1 MHACRLTQTL
11 VNALG
16 PPGPEGLFRAGLEA
30 ALLALRSR
38 REVRGS
44 VPILPLPLSL
54 FNLEA
59 ALLLAL
65 RLPAHPSSERGSPH
79 THQRCSDFTPP
90 PPLQGVAAL
99 LDAVLGDAGVEWSAE
114 REDAAAR
121 QALELA
127 VALQLFASRMEELR
141 DQIRMQVG
149 GGDDEGAGQGG
160 RERNGPYS
168 LSVWGDNE
176 YGPPVILS
184 PVWILPLPS
193 PPLTHL
199 V

>member
-1 MHACRLTQTL
+1 MQTLVNALPPPPIPPIPHSHRLTQTL

-38 REVRGS
+38 REVRGLTLIPS
-44 VPILPLPLSL
+44 PSPEI
-54 FNLEA
+54 A
-59 ALLLAL
+59 A
-65 RLPAHPSSERGSPH
+65 PPP
-79 THQRCSDFTPP
+79 TNQRCFDTTT
-90 PPLQGVAAL
+90 PLQGVAAL

-149 GGDDEGAGQGG
+149 GDMSKQPTSATPSVTLNMG
-160 RERNGPYS
+160 RLRY
-168 LSVWGDNE
+168 
-176 YGPPVILS
+176 VIFLN
-184 PVWILPLPS
+184 VWILPEC
-193 PPLTHL
+193 
-199 V
+199 VD